1 MHNEFNLAE
10 YADTIKEV
18 LAHDGVFRIYPK
30 GTSMMPLIRQKKD
43 SVVLTAPK
51 FPMSKGDI
59 IFYQRKNG
67 QFVLHRIVKKTGDTY
82 VCCGDNQVQLE
93 PGIDKS
99 MIIAVV
105 EAIYRKD
112 KKVDNKNLAYRLYL
126 FVWQF
131 FLIRRIVWKLR
142 RLFGGKKTK

>member
-1 MHNEFNLAE
+1 MHNEFNLEE

-18 LAHDGVFRIYPK
+18 LAKDGVFRIYPK
-30 GTSMMPLIRQKKD
+30 GTSMLPLIRQKKD

-51 FPMSKGDI
+51 FPLSKGDI

-67 QFVLHRIVKKTGDTY
+67 QFVLHRIVKKSVDSY

-93 PGIDKS
+93 PGIDES

-105 EAIYRKD
+105 EAVYRED
-112 KKVDNKNLAYRLYL
+112 KRIEKGNVLYKLYL
-126 FVWQF
+126 FIWQF